1 MPSRQV
7 DKGTDYKS
15 ATGNVLVA
23 RSLVNSSTKYYPLNK
38 EAMKRLFTLF
48 ITALFVCTGIS
59 AQRADIRKTAERYM
73 KTNTL
78 ITNVKQ
84 TKHNAALT
92 KDMVT
97 DGHFYYKKPNNQSMV
112 FKESGEMLIAAG
124 STFVMVKDGKQ
135 HVAKAKEKGNNPFEI
150 LQDVFRNLLS
160 ADDDVRL
167 TDMADV
173 KLETQGN
180 TCTITIMPTATGIK
194 AKRRSMFTSCIV
206 TIDLKTAELRSL
218 RINEQ
223 GENYTQYDFSN
234 YVFDAE
240 VSDSVFDTRTVM

>member
-1 MPSRQV
+1 
-7 DKGTDYKS
+7 
-15 ATGNVLVA
+15 
-23 RSLVNSSTKYYPLNK
+23 
-38 EAMKRLFTLF
+38 MKRLFTLF
-48 ITALFVCTGIS
+48 ITAFLVCAGIS
-59 AQRADIRKTAERYM
+59 AQRADIRKAVERYM
-73 KTNTL
+73 KANTL

-112 FKESGEMLIAAG
+112 FKESREMLIAAG
-124 STFVMVKDGKQ
+124 NTFVMVKDDKQ
-135 HVAKAKEKGNNPFEI
+135 HVAKAKGKGNNPFEI

-160 ADDDVRL
+160 ADDDAKL

-173 KLETQGN
+173 RLEMQGQ
-180 TCTITIMPTATGIK
+180 TCTITITPIATDAK
-194 AKRRSMFTSCIV
+194 SKRRGMFTSCIV
-206 TIDLKTAELRSL
+206 TIDLKIAELRSL

-240 VSDSVFDTRTVM
+240 VSSSVFDTRTVM

>member
-1 MPSRQV
+1 
-7 DKGTDYKS
+7 
-15 ATGNVLVA
+15 
-23 RSLVNSSTKYYPLNK
+23 
-38 EAMKRLFTLF
+38 MKRLSILL
-48 ITALFVCTGIS
+48 ITALLVCTGLS
-59 AQRADIRKTAERYM
+59 AQRADIRKAAERYM

-92 KDMVT
+92 QDVVT

-112 FKESGEMLIAAG
+112 FKESGEMLIAVG
-124 STFVMVKDGKQ
+124 NTFVMVKDGKQ
-135 HVAKAKEKGNNPFEI
+135 HVAKAKGKGNNPFEI

-160 ADDDVRL
+160 ADDDARL

-173 KLETQGN
+173 KLEAQGN
-180 TCTITIMPTATGIK
+180 TCTLTITPIATGAK
-194 AKRRSMFTSCIV
+194 AKRRSVFTSCIV
-206 TIDLKTAELRSL
+206 TIDLKTAEVRSL

-240 VSDSVFDTRTVM
+240 VSSSVFDTQTVM

>member
-1 MPSRQV
+1 M
-7 DKGTDYKS
+7 
-15 ATGNVLVA
+15 
-23 RSLVNSSTKYYPLNK
+23 
-38 EAMKRLFTLF
+38 
-48 ITALFVCTGIS
+48 
-59 AQRADIRKTAERYM
+59 
-73 KTNTL
+73 
-78 ITNVKQ
+78 
-84 TKHNAALT
+84 T
-92 KDMVT
+92 KDVVT
-97 DGHFYYKKPNNQSMV
+97 DGHFYYKKPNNLSMV
-112 FKESGEMLIAAG
+112 FKESGEMLIAVG

-135 HVAKAKEKGNNPFEI
+135 HVAKAKRKGNNPFEI

-160 ADDDVRL
+160 ADDDVQL

-180 TCTITIMPTATGIK
+180 TCTITIMPTAIGVK

-240 VSDSVFDTRTVM
+240 ISSNVFDTRTVM

>member
-1 MPSRQV
+1 
-7 DKGTDYKS
+7 
-15 ATGNVLVA
+15 
-23 RSLVNSSTKYYPLNK
+23 
-38 EAMKRLFTLF
+38 MKKLFTLF

-59 AQRADIRKTAERYM
+59 AQRADIRKIAERYM

-97 DGHFYYKKPNNQSMV
+97 DGHFYYKKPNNLGMV
-112 FKESGEMLIAAG
+112 FKESEEILIAIG
-124 STFVMVKDGKQ
+124 NTFIMVKNGKQ
-135 HVAKAKEKGNNPFEI
+135 HVAKAKGKGNNPFEI

-160 ADDDVRL
+160 TDDVQL

-180 TCTITIMPTATGIK
+180 TCTITITPTATGAK
-194 AKRRSMFTSCIV
+194 TKRRSMFTSCIV
-206 TIDLKTAELRSL
+206 TIDLKAAEPRSL

>member
-1 MPSRQV
+1 
-7 DKGTDYKS
+7 
-15 ATGNVLVA
+15 
-23 RSLVNSSTKYYPLNK
+23 
-38 EAMKRLFTLF
+38 MKKLFTLF

-59 AQRADIRKTAERYM
+59 AQRADIRKIAERYM

-97 DGHFYYKKPNNQSMV
+97 DGHFYYKKPNNLGMV
-112 FKESGEMLIAAG
+112 FKESGEILIAIG
-124 STFVMVKDGKQ
+124 NTFIMVKNGKQ
-135 HVAKAKEKGNNPFEI
+135 HVAKAKGKGNNPFEI

-160 ADDDVRL
+160 TDDVQL

-180 TCTITIMPTATGIK
+180 TCTITITPTATGAK
-194 AKRRSMFTSCIV
+194 TKRRSMFTSCIV
-206 TIDLKTAELRSL
+206 TIDLKAAEPRSL